1 MKMMFY
7 ALAVV
12 VLVVPKLLY
21 AENPV
26 NRNADEEYML
36 LLKHALETKPVLPET
51 EGRSQKS
58 ETRNDVEMPQSIVP
72 PDSVNPED
80 GTRATAL
87 PKNGLTRPVV
97 VSSAPLVSLTSY
109 GRRLGDILLEMG
121 SGTGYTVIFG
131 AQVDPNLPVVV
142 DVRGIPLSQALDAI
156 TGYVNYG
163 YEIKDKTITVQ
174 KLIVRNFSI
183 PDVSITSPN
192 MTAEMGGDMVGGSNS
207 GSSTGGGT
215 GYGSSGADTGSQN
228 LKANVTLK
236 KAGDTVDGRKMFE
249 ENIKK
254 LLSADGH
261 YVVDWLAASLM
272 VVDSPRNIVLI
283 SQYINGLKES
293 SDRLLVVEA
302 TISEVTTNEDLQ
314 FGIDWNVLIN
324 KIGGT
329 RISKPGGDQLTVAT
343 AVTNVIS
350 PTLTV
355 TRTASDISG
364 VLKALQDQG
373 KVEVLSKPYIFARNL
388 QPVAIF
394 SGKSIPYIG
403 SIQTT
408 VSGTVGTSQ
417 TNYSIARAQ
426 DGIMLAVRC
435 HIRDDGRIDVQI
447 APILATIDSY
457 VTFNVGGNTFTNPVS
472 SVQQTLQSVTLKDGE
487 TIVIGGIRR
496 QQREFS
502 TSGVPLLSKIPLLGN
517 LFKSDNDTR
526 SNSEIVIALKV
537 KRSN

>member
-1 MKMMFY
+1 M
-7 ALAVV
+7 AVV
-12 VLVVPKLLY
+12 LALLQMQTPLF
-21 AENPV
+21 AQEPGEARHEAQDN
-26 NRNADEEYML
+26 
-36 LLKHALETKPVLPET
+36 KTKEI
-51 EGRSQKS
+51 EQKKKIIIS
-58 ETRNDVEMPQSIVP
+58 
-72 PDSVNPED
+72 
-80 GTRATAL
+80 
-87 PKNGLTRPVV
+87 LTRDSSLTSQLPPAHPSEKGVQV
-97 VSSAPLVSLTSY
+97 VSSGPLVSLTSY

-254 LLSADGH
+254 LLSTDGH

-283 SQYINGLKES
+283 AQYINGLKES
-293 SDRLLVVEA
+293 SDRLILVEA
-302 TISEVTTNEDLQ
+302 TINEVSTSSDFTY
-314 FGIDWNVLIN
+314 GIDWNILAN
-324 KIGGT
+324 KIGG
-329 RISKPGGDQLTVAT
+329 IQLTKGGT
-343 AVTNVIS
+343 SLKAVSTVTDVTS
-350 PTLTV
+350 PTLTIA
-355 TRTASDISG
+355 RTASDVSG
-364 VLKALQDQG
+364 VLKALEDQG
-373 KVEVLSKPYIFARNL
+373 SVQVLSKPHIYARNL

-394 SGKSIPYIG
+394 SGKSVPYIG

-408 VSGTVGTSQ
+408 ISGTVGTAQ
-417 TNYSIARAQ
+417 TSYTISRAQ

-447 APILATIDSY
+447 APILASVDDY
-457 VTFNVGGNTFTNPVS
+457 VTFNIGGNTFANPVS

-487 TIVIGGIRR
+487 TIVIGGIKKE
-496 QQREFS
+496 QKNIS
-502 TSGVPLLSKIPLLGN
+502 SKSVPLISKAPILGA
-517 LFKSDNDTR
+517 LFKSQNDTGGK
-526 SNSEIVIALKV
+526 SEIVISLRVERAK
-537 KRSN
+537 